1 MEKLVEAILTVG
13 LVALTIVG
21 IIVIYPVS
29 KGFGLAMAI
38 GLPLILCSRIITKY
52 IL

>member
-1 MEKLVEAILTVG
+1 MEKLVEVILSMS
-13 LVALTIVG
+13 LIALTIAG